1 MDTRRYMAG
10 CCESG
15 CEIDSNSGAQ
25 RVTLWIV
32 LFINFLMFFVLVAGS
47 IWGKTVSLYAESFD
61 NLGDAITYG
70 VSIWAVGK
78 GVKQKAKVSLFKG
91 FLILLG
97 AFSVLAGL
105 IYKWVTSE
113 VPTYE
118 IMGGFAIVSLF
129 ANLICLGL
137 LWRHRNEDINMES
150 VWHCSRNDIV
160 TNSSVIV
167 ASGLVWYFNSWIPD
181 IVLGSILFL
190 YLSRSGITIIN
201 KSIKQMKDPSN

>member
-1 MDTRRYMAG
+1 MAG

-15 CEIDSNSGAQ
+15 CEIETKSRSQ
-25 RVTLWIV
+25 RVTLWIA
-32 LFINFLMFFVLVAGS
+32 LFINFLMFFVLVLGS
-47 IWGKTVSLYAESFD
+47 IWGNTISLYAESFD
-61 NLGDAITYG
+61 NLGDALTYG

-78 GVKQKAKVSLFKG
+78 GVNQKAKVSLLKG
-91 FLILLG
+91 ALILLG
-97 AFSVLAGL
+97 AVSVLAGL

-113 VPTYE
+113 IPTYE
-118 IMGGFAIVSLF
+118 IMGGLAIVSLL

-167 ASGLVWYFNSWIPD
+167 ASGLVWHFNSWIPD
-181 IVLGSILFL
+181 IVLGSVLFL
-190 YLSRSGITIIN
+190 YLSRSGIIITN
-201 KSIKQMKDPSN
+201 KSIKQMKNPSN